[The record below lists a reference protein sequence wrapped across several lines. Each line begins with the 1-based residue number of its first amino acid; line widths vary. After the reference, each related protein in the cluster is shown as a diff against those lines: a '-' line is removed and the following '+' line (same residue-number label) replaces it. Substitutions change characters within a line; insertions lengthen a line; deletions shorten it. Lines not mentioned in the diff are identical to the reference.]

1 MTKLSNGAMRPSLP
15 HSSDLATVPH
25 PVVSPTV
32 GRDHAGRFASAN
44 PWAGAAKWRSLIAD
58 GLGRDLPGEA
68 GELGKRAY
76 RLFRS
81 FLADMPVDC
90 ASVRSLVAQ
99 RARAA
104 ALADRYATLGMTLG
118 EATEAGTA
126 ALAEALKWDAR
137 AERLAVT
144 SLDIATKLAV
154 VARKHPIDAH
164 AEVVATF
171 GRKVKP

>member
-1 MTKLSNGAMRPSLP
+1 
-15 HSSDLATVPH
+15 
-25 PVVSPTV
+25 VVSPTE
-32 GRDHAGRFASAN
+32 GRDASGRFASAN
-44 PWAGAAKWRSLIAD
+44 PWAGAAKWRALIAD

-76 RLFRS
+76 RLFRA
-81 FLADMPVDC
+81 FLSDMPVDC

-104 ALADRYATLGMTLG
+104 ALADRYAMLGMQAG

-171 GRKVKP
+171 GRKAKP